1 MAATPTLGWGLI
13 GASDIA
19 QTRMIPAIAA
29 QPDSRVVAV
38 MSSSPERGRAYAERN
53 EVPAAYDALDALLAD
68 PAVDAVYIST
78 TNELHAAATI
88 AAAHAGKHVL
98 CEKPLA
104 TTLDDAH
111 AMAAACR
118 DAGVVFGTNHHLRNA
133 ATHRTMRRLIEEGA
147 IGDVLAARAFHAI
160 SLPEHLHTWRV
171 SRAEAGGG
179 VIFDI
184 TVHDT
189 DVLRFLLGREV
200 LEVVALT
207 IGGIED
213 SVMGV
218 MRFEGDVLAS
228 FHDSFVIGH
237 AGTGL
242 EVHGT
247 TGSLIARE
255 AMTGEPTGD
264 VLLRRGAELTHV
276 DVGPRESLYV
286 RALRAFHA
294 AIGGEGAPAVSG
306 DDGIRSLAVALAVR
320 ESAASGRRVQV
331 APSSSPVMET

>member
-1 MAATPTLGWGLI
+1 MIRWAFV
-13 GASDIA
+13 GASNFGRA
-19 QTRMIPAIAA
+19 KMAGSVREAGGE
-29 QPDSRVVAV
+29 VVAV
-38 MSSSPERGRAYAERN
+38 VSSSAERARAFADDLGIPRWHDTL
-53 EVPAAYDALDALLAD
+53 EPALAD
-68 PAVDAVYIST
+68 AEVDAVYIST
-78 TNELHAAATI
+78 TNDLHAAATI

-104 TTLDDAH
+104 TTLEDAH

-147 IGDVLAARAFHAI
+147 IGDVLAARAFHAV
-160 SLPEHLHTWRV
+160 SLPEHLRTWRV
-171 SRAEAGGG
+171 SSAEAGGG

-207 IGGIED
+207 TGDVED

-218 MRFEGDVLAS
+218 MRFEDDVLVS
-228 FHDSFVIGH
+228 FHDSFTIAH

-255 AMTGEPTGD
+255 VMTGEPTGD
-264 VLLRRGAELTHV
+264 VFLRRGTELTAV

-294 AIGGEGAPAVSG
+294 AIGGEGPPAVSG
-306 DDGIRSLAVALAVR
+306 DDGIKSLAVALAVR
-320 ESAASGRRVQV
+320 ESATSGHAVEV
-331 APSSSPVMET
+331 KP